1 MLGTFWHSYLSFPV
15 SLLLV
20 LTIVVFIHE
29 MGHFLV
35 ARWCGV
41 KVSAFSI
48 GFGREVWGFT
58 DAKGTRWKLA
68 WLPLGGYVKFADDE
82 NAASAPS
89 KQALERMTSEERE
102 GAFQTKPLM
111 HRAAIVI
118 AGPLFNIVS
127 AVLFFVVVFW
137 SIGVDGRDSVI
148 DVIRPGS
155 PAEKAG
161 IRAGDRIVGI
171 DGYSHQVDRFVEL
184 LRPVPRNRLQLEDE
198 LRPLVERDPDVALPS
213 HVVNVQ
219 IERNGRIEQRSVVV
233 EPPPLKRETEQD
245 RDQRLQAAT
254 IKCRDAKAADI
265 DACVR
270 KADLDHRR
278 REAGKRLDQLLNGLL
293 PEAMGFGKH
302 VPTRIGVVRDGSP
315 AARAGLERNDVIVA
329 VDGQPISHFGEL
341 QHLIGNNQGG
351 AVAMTVVRGGQQVT
365 LRVQP
370 QVDDS
375 GIRRIGISP
384 RVESDRRYSLA
395 DSIRFGVR
403 DLAYYTEEILR
414 GLPRLPAAI
423 AKVLSFQKQNDIGG
437 PIAIAETSKYAVD
450 SGFGGFVNWIAMFS
464 VMLGIMNLLPIPLLD
479 GGHLMFY
486 AIEAIRGK
494 PLDERKQEIGFKIG
508 VAVVA
513 TLMIAALLGDVTRLF
528 GRLF

>member
-1 MLGTFWHSYLSFPV
+1 MLGTIWHSYLSFPV

-48 GFGREVWGFT
+48 GFGREIWGFT

-82 NAASAPS
+82 NVASAPS
-89 KQALERMTSEERE
+89 KQALERMSSDERE
-102 GAFQTKPLM
+102 GAFQTKPLL

-127 AVLFFVVVFW
+127 AVLFFVIMFW
-137 SIGVDGRDSVI
+137 AIGVDGRNSVI
-148 DVIRPGS
+148 DVVRPGS
-155 PAEKAG
+155 PADKAG
-161 IRAGDRIVGI
+161 IRAGDRVVGI
-171 DGYSHQVDRFVEL
+171 DGYSHQVDRYIEL

-213 HVVNVQ
+213 HAVNVLV
-219 IERNGRIEQRSVVV
+219 ERNGRIEQRSVVV
-233 EPPPLKRETEQD
+233 EPPALKRETEQE
-245 RDQRLQAAT
+245 RDQRLRNAT
-254 IKCRDAKAADI
+254 TKCTDAKVADI

-270 KADLDHRR
+270 KADFEHRR
-278 REAGKRLDQLLNGLL
+278 REAGRRLDQFLNGLL

-302 VPTRIGVVRDGSP
+302 MPARIGLVRDGSP
-315 AARAGLERNDVIVA
+315 AARGGLERNDVIIG

-341 QHLIGNNQGG
+341 QHLISNNQGTP
-351 AVAMTVVRGGQQVT
+351 VAITVRRGGQEVA

-370 QVDDS
+370 QADES

-384 RVESDRRYSLA
+384 RHEAERRFSLI
-395 DSIRFGVR
+395 DSTRFGLR

-414 GLPRLPAAI
+414 GIPRLPAAI

-450 SGFGGFVNWIAMFS
+450 SGFSGFVNWIAMFS
-464 VMLGIMNLLPIPLLD
+464 VMLGIMNLLPIPMLD

-486 AIEAIRGK
+486 AIEAVRGK
-494 PLDERKQEIGFKIG
+494 PLDERKQEIGFRIG
-508 VAVVA
+508 IAVVA